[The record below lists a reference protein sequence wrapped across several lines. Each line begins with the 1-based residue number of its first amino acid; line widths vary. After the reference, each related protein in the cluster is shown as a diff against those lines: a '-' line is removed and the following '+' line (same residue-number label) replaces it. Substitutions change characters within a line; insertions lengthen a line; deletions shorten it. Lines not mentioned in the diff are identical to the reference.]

1 MSREHCTVVFA
12 DVSGSTRLFE
22 GCGDEAAR
30 SIIQHVL
37 YGCSRVVAQ
46 YEGQVVKTIGDE
58 VMASF
63 PDADIAVLAAIGM
76 QRWAHEDREMCEQAL
91 GLRVGLHHG
100 QVIAEDS
107 DIFGSTVNTAARMVA
122 LAAAGQI
129 VMSRSTAEAIG
140 SSLQECWR
148 HLGAVHIAGR
158 EEALDVVSVVWEQ
171 DRSNLTAVPTGVTQ
185 SELSVPRQL
194 VLVHAAGQLT
204 LSEHSP
210 PMTLGR
216 GSDCSLV
223 VEGDCVSRHHA
234 RIEFRHGF
242 YMLVDQSTNG
252 TWLAVE
258 GQLPALVHRGE
269 LPLLRDGCISLG
281 RRQSPNGVSTLCY
294 RLEDAQTS
302 RVAR

>member
-37 YGCSRVVAQ
+37 HGCGRIVAQ

-58 VMASF
+58 IMASF
-63 PDADIAVLAAIGM
+63 PDADLAVQAAIGM
-76 QRWAHEDREMCEQAL
+76 QRWAYQDRDMCEQSL

-100 QVIAEDS
+100 EVIAEDS

-122 LAAAGQI
+122 LAAGGQI
-129 VMSRSTAEAIG
+129 VMSRSTADALD
-140 SSLQECWR
+140 SSLQERCR
-148 HLGAVHIAGR
+148 HLGATHIPGR
-158 EEALDVVSVVWEQ
+158 EEALDIVSVVWEQ
-171 DRSNLTAVPTGVTQ
+171 DTSNLTAVPTRVTQ
-185 SELSVPRQL
+185 AEQAAPRQL
-194 VLVHAAGQLT
+194 VLVHAAGELT
-204 LSEHSP
+204 LSEQSP

-269 LPLLRDGCISLG
+269 LPLLRDGFLSLG
-281 RRQSPNGVSTLCY
+281 RRQSPNGVSNLSY
-294 RLEDAQTS
+294 RLEDA
-302 RVAR
+302 